1 MITVPVSAGTY
12 QAVVA
17 SMQPGGGITFQ
28 SASEALAS
36 SAGGGNAIQLI
47 GMPLQL
53 ANGQIIAKV
62 DTSAAA
68 AAAAAAAAEQQA
80 EASRQSSIQNLVTKV
95 MGEQSIHNNEVK
107 HPATLTI
114 TPVRS
119 GGGGSGPA
127 GTSGGG
133 QVIHMVDH
141 SRNSNAA
148 AASNATRLRSSRD
161 QHQPEQPDTTES
173 LD

>member
-47 GMPLQL
+47 GTPLQL

-80 EASRQSSIQNLVTKV
+80 EASRQSSIHNLVTKV

-127 GTSGGG
+127 GTSGG

-148 AASNATRLRSSRD
+148 AASNAT
-161 QHQPEQPDTTES
+161 PY
-173 LD
+173 